1 MRQNL
6 AAVEEKFRG
15 GAVDCLAGADT
26 VGVVLIAV
34 GIAAVGDLRQL
45 PTLPAVAGA
54 VVAGHVAD
62 GIVADRLT
70 VVLRQQV
77 APAAVV
83 DIGASLQSG
92 RWQGSGRKGIPLYRF
107 DIPDAVVGIDEGG
120 VLGLAVVAYFLF
132 LWCLICLGISLS
144 YFIPCL

>member
-1 MRQNL
+1 M
-6 AAVEEKFRG
+6 
-15 GAVDCLAGADT
+15 
-26 VGVVLIAV
+26 
-34 GIAAVGDLRQL
+34 
-45 PTLPAVAGA
+45 
-54 VVAGHVAD
+54 
-62 GIVADRLT
+62 ADRLA

-83 DIGASLQSG
+83 DIGAGLQGG
-92 RWQGSGRKGIPLYRF
+92 RWQGPSRKGIPLYRF
-107 DIPDAVVGIDEGG
+107 DIPGAVVGIDEGG

>member
-1 MRQNL
+1 M

-34 GIAAVGDLRQL
+34 GIAAAGDLPQL
-45 PTLPAVAGA
+45 PALPAVAGA
-54 VVAGHVAD
+54 VVAGHVPE
-62 GIVADRLT
+62 GVVTDRLA

-83 DIGASLQSG
+83 DIGAGLQGG
-92 RWQGSGRKGIPLYRF
+92 RRKGSSRKGISLYRF
-107 DIPDAVVGIDEGG
+107 DIPGAVVGIDEGG

-132 LWCLICLGISLS
+132 LWCRICFGISL
-144 YFIPCL
+144 